1 MLVADAFSSF
11 CLVDSDGPE
20 RDGSR
25 SAKWAF
31 RGRRYGAGRLG
42 LATLV
47 PWGLRAGGSWMR
59 VKDIFDVAGYVTG
72 CGNPVRTSEGRPAA
86 KTAPAVQA
94 LLDASHMLNANLWWL
109 ATQIGLRFAV
119 GVALWLTYLLGNF

>member
-59 VKDIFDVAGYVTG
+59 VKDIFDDLSTLA
-72 CGNPVRTSEGRPAA
+72 RALREGPRARLKRP
-86 KTAPAVQA
+86 PATW
-94 LLDASHMLNANLWWL
+94 S
-109 ATQIGLRFAV
+109 RR
-119 GVALWLTYLLGNF
+119 